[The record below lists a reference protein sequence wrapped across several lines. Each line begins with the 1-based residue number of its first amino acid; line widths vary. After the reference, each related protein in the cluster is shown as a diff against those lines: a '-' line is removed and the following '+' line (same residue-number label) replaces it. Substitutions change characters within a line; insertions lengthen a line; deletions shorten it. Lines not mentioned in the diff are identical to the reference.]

1 MTLIRKLKIKN
12 KDEYLLGCQLKHS
25 RVDKCMSKEQV
36 AFKFHEC
43 PDGDE
48 EDSRGSVTDI
58 FIKNSL
64 VYITIFDEIL
74 LVEPFASCF
83 RYFISDLMIGTM
95 MENNIED
102 GGKI

>member
-1 MTLIRKLKIKN
+1 MKLSISYNTNKKIKLMN
-12 KDEYLLGCQLKHS
+12 KVEYLSGCQLKHS

-58 FIKNSL
+58 FIS
-64 VYITIFDEIL
+64 IL
-74 LVEPFASCF
+74 WSECKKRLTKCCWWSPLLHPFV
-83 RYFISDLMIGTM
+83 ISFQI
-95 MENNIED
+95 
-102 GGKI
+102 

>member
-1 MTLIRKLKIKN
+1 MN
-12 KDEYLLGCQLKHS
+12 KVEYLSGCQLKHS

-58 FIKNSL
+58 FIS
-64 VYITIFDEIL
+64 IL
-74 LVEPFASCF
+74 WS
-83 RYFISDLMIGTM
+83 I
-95 MENNIED
+95 
-102 GGKI
+102 

>member
-1 MTLIRKLKIKN
+1 MN
-12 KDEYLLGCQLKHS
+12 KVEYLSGCQLKHS

-58 FIKNSL
+58 FISILWSIWRWK
-64 VYITIFDEIL
+64 TFDEML
-74 LVEPFASCF
+74 LVEPFTSSF

-102 GGKI
+102 GGKIW